1 MFMANAE
8 HGRSFG
14 YVGAVWMGRSLRAW
28 LVALAMACIATSLYL
43 SMRSISLDDF
53 DSVSFALALRE
64 FNLALQQPHPPGYP
78 AYVAAARLIGTLGGD
93 ATWTLTTLSALAG
106 GVAVAATVGL
116 GYVVGGSSL
125 RTGVLA
131 ASPMALMPV
140 FWLTAELALSD
151 MPALAAGLLAALA
164 VASRPGSAWGLGLAG
179 LVAGIVL
186 GFRPQNVLLIAP
198 FALYMLFTL
207 LRTRRTRAAVL
218 FVLAGLVGVA
228 VWLVPLVAVSGG
240 LQTYVSLVRAEGSHF
255 WTADSLFGS
264 SKPVDTQLPARM
276 ADFAHIFIGQALAV
290 GAGVALPGP
299 VPLIALLGVPI
310 AAVMLNRRN
319 AWVWVVSAAFVL
331 CLAQYFALESLERS
345 RLMLPFVA
353 TLFLLL
359 ALMLTRVPLW
369 VSGSLV
375 AVACVALG
383 TRSWPL
389 AQVLASQPT
398 PPAQAV
404 AYARQRFPRADS
416 LVATAGSFRHVQYY
430 GLADYRLHYLYS
442 LDESALRADVA
453 RGSYRWLLVFDPD
466 EFQSAIGSLSDGSA
480 YVTIDDLTF
489 RRDPAAYQQHSEVHL
504 RVLGRPDFVPATE
517 LQLPADNKL
526 LLGRTGDE
534 RYVGSGWFAHED
546 VGGIEARWA
555 GGSSGADIRVVL
567 PPRNYRV
574 RFFAAAFPKD
584 QSLSVQVNGREV
596 DRLPMTTDWAEYEI
610 GIPAAALT
618 EPVTTIRLQHS
629 RLASPQDDTGGQ
641 SSDRR
646 LLASAYSW
654 FAFTAAP

>member
-1 MFMANAE
+1 MFMASAE
-8 HGRSFG
+8 HGRTFG
-14 YVGAVWMGRSLRAW
+14 YLGAVWMDRSLRAW
-28 LVALAMACIATSLYL
+28 LAAVAVGCVATTLYL

-78 AYVAAARLIGTLGGD
+78 AYIGVARLIGILGGD

-116 GYVVGGSSL
+116 GYVVGGGSL

-131 ASPMALMPV
+131 ASPMAMMPV

-164 VASRPGSAWGLGLAG
+164 VASRPRSAPGLGVAG
-179 LVAGIVL
+179 LAAGFVL

-198 FALYMLFTL
+198 FALYTLFTL
-207 LRTRRTRAAVL
+207 LRTRRPRAAML

-228 VWLVPLVAVSGG
+228 VWLVPLIAVSGG
-240 LQTYVSLVRAEGSHF
+240 LQTYAALVRAEGNHF

-264 SKPVDTQLPARM
+264 SQPVDTELSARM
-276 ADFAHIFIGQALAV
+276 ADFAHIFVGQALGV
-290 GAGVALPGP
+290 GAGVAPPGL
-299 VPLIALLGVPI
+299 VTLLALLSVPI

-319 AWVWVVSAAFVL
+319 SWVWVASAAFVL

-345 RLMLPFVA
+345 RLMLPFLA

-359 ALMLTRVPLW
+359 ALILTRVPPW
-369 VSGSLV
+369 ASGSLV

-404 AYARQRFPRADS
+404 AYARQRFPQADS

-430 GLADYRLHYLYS
+430 GLADYRLHYLYF
-442 LDESALRADVA
+442 LDESALRADIA

-466 EFQSAIGSLSDGSA
+466 EFQTAIGSPFDGSA
-480 YVTIDDLTF
+480 YVTLDDLTF
-489 RRDPAAYQQHSEVHL
+489 RRDPMAYPQHSEVHL
-504 RVLGRPDFVPATE
+504 RVLARPDLVPASE
-517 LQLPADNKL
+517 LQLPASSKL
-526 LLGRTGDE
+526 LVGHAGDE

-546 VGGIEARWA
+546 VGGIAARWS
-555 GGSSGADIRVVL
+555 GGSSAADIRVLL
-567 PPRNYRV
+567 PHRNYRM

-596 DRLPMTTDWAEYEI
+596 GRLPMTRDWAEYEI
-610 GIPAAALT
+610 GIPASVLT
-618 EPVTTIRLQHS
+618 EPITTIRLQHS

-641 SSDRR
+641 SSDPR
-646 LLASAYSW
+646 LLAAAYSW